1 MQNLKTTSLL
11 LAVLFLISSC
21 QNASQKDSS
30 QEASHEYS
38 SNSPLP
44 EWSKDAVIY
53 EVNIRQYTEEGT
65 FNAFAEH
72 LPRLKEL
79 GVDILWLMPVH
90 PIGEKNRKGT
100 LGSYYSIKD
109 YKAINPE
116 FGTMEDFKALVKKAH
131 DMDMHLILDWVA
143 NHTAWDHP
151 WTETNPEWYLH
162 NEEGEIIA
170 PVEDWTDVA
179 GLDYSNQEM
188 RKAMTDAL
196 TFWVEEANI
205 DGYRCDVAGM
215 VPVDFWEDARV
226 AIEAVKPV
234 WMLAEDEEEI
244 SLLENAFNANYGWS
258 FHHIMNKVAQNEQN
272 ATHVAEYFQ
281 KIDTLYPSGTWPM
294 QFTTNHDENSWN
306 GTVWE
311 RMGDATKTMAALTFV
326 VEGMPLIYSG
336 QEVGLSKQLEFFEKD
351 QIDWTGGEEMTEF
364 YQTLTRLKSD
374 NPALWNGEFGGDLE
388 IIDTNDAES
397 LFCFSRQKGENTVVA
412 LFNFSESSVSAFVE
426 NSPEGTFTEYFSG
439 EDATL
444 PVNGLLLQPW
454 EFKIF
459 VK

>member
-1 MQNLKTTSLL
+1 MQKFKSISLL
-11 LAVLFLISSC
+11 LAFILLISAC
-21 QNASQKDSS
+21 QTSTKNDQ
-30 QEASHEYS
+30 QEAREYT
-38 SNSPLP
+38 SNTPLP

-65 FNAFAEH
+65 FNAFSGH

-116 FGTMEDFKALVKKAH
+116 FGTMEDFKSLVEKAH
-131 DMDMHLILDWVA
+131 EMDMHLVLDWVA

-151 WTETNPEWYLH
+151 WTETNPEWYLQ

-179 GLDYSNQEM
+179 GLDYSNEEM
-188 RKAMTDAL
+188 RKAMIDAL

-215 VPVDFWEDARV
+215 VPVDFWEDARS
-226 AIEAVKPV
+226 AIQAVKPV
-234 WMLAEDEEEI
+234 WMLAEDEDEI

-258 FHHIMNKVAQNEQN
+258 FHHIMNKVAQQEQN
-272 ATHVAEYFQ
+272 AIHVAEYFQ
-281 KIDTLYPSGTWPM
+281 KNDTIYPSGTWPM

-306 GTVWE
+306 GTVYE
-311 RMGDATKTMAALTFV
+311 RMGEAVKTMAALTFT

-351 QIDWTGGEEMTEF
+351 QIDWTGGEEMTKF
-364 YQTLTRLKSD
+364 YQSLTQLKTD
-374 NPALWNGEFGGDLE
+374 NPALWNGNFGGDLK
-388 IIDTNDAES
+388 IIKTNNDES
-397 LFCFSRQKGENTVVA
+397 LFCFSRQKGENTVIA
-412 LFNFSESSVSAFVE
+412 LFNLSDESVSAFVE
-426 NSPEGTFTEYFSG
+426 NGPEGNFTEYMTGDETTMPISG
-439 EDATL
+439 M
-444 PVNGLLLQPW
+444 LLQPW
-454 EFKIF
+454 EYKIF